1 MAETSD
7 RESKQEEPTE
17 KKIRD
22 ALDQGNIPVSREA
35 SVFASMAALTTVLA
49 FLVGQGVQQLLPT
62 LKSLLDDPDGFSVST
77 GADARDLL
85 SVVGLEAMRF
95 ILPIVLVL
103 MVFGL
108 AAALL
113 QNSPRLVLERI
124 RPNFSRVSPAQ
135 GWSRIYGARGRMEFA
150 KSVFKLASVGLV
162 LFFVLRSSEAGAFE
176 AMYTDPV
183 AVPELILTIA
193 MRIVSATCIAT
204 IVLVA
209 MDLAWARFS
218 WRRELRMTRQ
228 ELKDEHKQAEGDPLV
243 KARLRSLARDRTR
256 KRMIAAASRASL
268 VIANP
273 THFAVAL
280 RYQRDENP
288 APLVV
293 AKGMDAIALKIRA
306 VAEENRI
313 PVIENKVL
321 ARALYD
327 AVQVDRVIPSEF
339 FRPVA
344 EIIYFLQS
352 RKAPRAEKV
361 Q

>member
-1 MAETSD
+1 MAD
-7 RESKQEEPTE
+7 DKESKTEQPTE

-22 ALDQGNIPVSREA
+22 ALDQGKIPVSREA
-35 SVFASMAALTTVLA
+35 SIFASMAALMVIQA
-49 FLVGQGVQQLLPT
+49 FLVGPGVQQLVPT
-62 LKSLLDDPDGFSVST
+62 LKGLLDDPDGFRLGT
-77 GADARDLL
+77 AADAQNLL
-85 SVVGLEAMRF
+85 SVIGLEALRF
-95 ILPIVLVL
+95 LVPLVVILV
-103 MVFGL
+103 VFGL
-108 AAALL
+108 AASLL
-113 QNSPRLVLERI
+113 QNAPSLVLERI
-124 RPNFSRVSPAQ
+124 RPDASRISPMQ
-135 GWSRIYGARGRMEFA
+135 GWNRIFGTQGLVEFSKA
-150 KSVFKLASVGLV
+150 VFKLVSVGAV
-162 LFFVLRSSEAGAFE
+162 VGFVLRSSEARAFE

-183 AVPELILTIA
+183 ALPEMILTIA
-193 MRIVSATCIAT
+193 MRIVSAICIAT

-209 MDLAWARFS
+209 MDLAWARFH

-243 KARLRSLARDRTR
+243 KARLRSLARDRSR
-256 KRMIAAASRASL
+256 QRMITSASRATL

-273 THFAVAL
+273 THFAIAL
-280 RYQRDENP
+280 RYQREENS
-288 APLVV
+288 APLVL

-313 PVIENKVL
+313 PVIENKAL

-327 AVQVDRVIPSEF
+327 AVQVDQVIPAEF

-352 RKAPRAEKV
+352 RKAPPAEKV